1 MSRRM
6 AGEVQDGLDRLIKE
20 IRDEG
25 KEELKQE
32 AIVQMRHPEVSI
44 DGLMGGTS
52 RTAEQQVARG
62 LLFEGKMPDVLPA
75 DLYSA
80 SDLTDK
86 SELGI
91 AGPYKQDSA
100 IKQSTTGG
108 LNSKGELEVEHHP
121 IRTEYLSADTEE
133 RLFGEWKRLNNSTSR
148 RNFNA
153 GIGEYYGQ
161 QALKAVGNTPVADDQ
176 RSFRVRQGKRN
187 DYSEGRRTVKPVEP
201 GDSTLGTDRLIENS
215 AGLLNPDIDQSGDY
229 RYVSPEGY
237 LTVGDYQTGEL
248 RDTVRLNLL
257 KSLSPGVADTFKQ
270 KYPRGVEILQEKGL
284 KPTPD
289 NVVRLMLD
297 DGVLP
302 PIKRQARDAGIRGGK
317 ALSDSPTFR
326 EANIDD
332 QYRYNEYLFG
342 HGQKD
347 NLDQPYG
354 YMPEEMILVDLAKAN
369 QALGDKPGPVRL
381 HGRRDARYDDM
392 GADVAASISD
402 LMAAGAAKRLSDD
415 PRVKQLLQ

>member
-1 MSRRM
+1 M
-6 AGEVQDGLDRLIKE
+6 AGEVSASLDKLIKE

-25 KEELKQE
+25 REELKQE
-32 AIVQMRHPEVSI
+32 AIVQMIHPEVSI
-44 DGLMGGTS
+44 DGLIGGTS
-52 RTAEQQVARG
+52 RTAEQQVARE
-62 LLFEGKMPDVLPA
+62 LLFDGKMPDVLPA

-91 AGPYKQDSA
+91 AGPYQQDSA

-108 LNSKGELEVEHHP
+108 LNSKGELEIEHRP
-121 IRTEYLSADTEE
+121 IRTEYLTEDAEE
-133 RLFGEWKRLNNSTSR
+133 RLFKEWQRLNNSTSR

-161 QALKAVGNTPVADDQ
+161 QALKAVGNTPVPDDQ

-187 DYSEGRRTVKPVEP
+187 DYSEGRRIVKLVEA

-215 AGLLNPDIDQSGDY
+215 VGLLNPDIDQSGDY

-257 KSLSPGVADTFKQ
+257 KSLSPGVADTFRQ
-270 KYPRGVEILQEKGL
+270 KYPRGVEILREKGL

-297 DGVLP
+297 DGILP
-302 PIKRQARDAGIRGGK
+302 PVKQQARDSGIRGGK

-326 EANIDD
+326 EANVDD

-342 HGQKD
+342 HGQKE

-354 YMPEEMILVDLAKAN
+354 YMPEEMILVDLGAAN
-369 QALGDKPGPVRL
+369 RALGDKPSPIMV
-381 HGRRDARYDDM
+381 HGNRRARYDDM

-402 LMAAGAAKRLSDD
+402 LVEAGAAKRLSED

>member
-1 MSRRM
+1 MYKRRM

-32 AIVQMRHPEVSI
+32 AIVQMMHPEVSI

-52 RTAEQQVARG
+52 RTAEQQVARE

-91 AGPYKQDSA
+91 AGPYQKDSA

-108 LNSKGELEVEHHP
+108 LNSKGELEITHRP
-121 IRTEYLSADTEE
+121 IRTEYLSEGTEE
-133 RLFGEWKRLNNSTSR
+133 RLFNEWQKLNNSNSR

-161 QALKAVGNTPVADDQ
+161 QALKAVGNTPVIDED
-176 RSFRVRQGKRN
+176 RSFKVRNGYMN
-187 DYSEGRRTVKPVEP
+187 DYSSGERVATQVAP

-215 AGLLNPDIDQSGDY
+215 VGLLNPDIDRSGDY
-229 RYVSPEGY
+229 RYVSPDGY
-237 LTVGDYQTGEL
+237 LTVGDYQTGEV

-257 KSLSPGVADTFKQ
+257 KDLSAADADSFRQ

-284 KPTPD
+284 KPTPE

-297 DGVLP
+297 DGILP
-302 PIKRQARDAGIRGGK
+302 PIKQQARGRGVRGGK
-317 ALSDSPTFR
+317 ALSDSPLFR
-326 EANIDD
+326 EANRDD

-342 HGQKD
+342 HGQKER
-347 NLDQPYG
+347 LDQPYG
-354 YMPEEMILVDLAKAN
+354 YMPEEMILVDLGKAN
-369 QALGDKPGPVRL
+369 RALGDKPGPIMV
-381 HGRRDARYDDM
+381 HGDRRRDQM

-402 LMAAGAAKRLSDD
+402 LVLAGAAKRLSDD